1 MFIMA
6 KIFVYNT
13 DTNKMEKYYRNEN
26 ENMPYT
32 KNGYLKVNA
41 FRGSSKS
48 PTIWTTKRAME
59 SFVKQREIWGGP
71 IPVGYAFKRPWE
83 GGHGKQSQHYAGTAF
98 DVAQGWTNAQRSRLR
113 TSAKNS
119 GLWVYVEPARL
130 TPTWVHFD
138 RRQTPPAC
146 SSGGYPALKVG
157 SVSTYVLILQ
167 DGLNNLNYNTG
178 GLDGIFGSKTQNAVK
193 RYQQSNGLTADGMVG
208 CVTWTAL
215 QNDAVARGRSSTTV
229 D

>member
-1 MFIMA
+1 MA
-6 KIFVYNT
+6 KILVYNNSV
-13 DTNKMEKYYRNEN
+13 NKIETYYRNEN
-26 ENMPYT
+26 DNMPYT
-32 KNGYLKVNA
+32 YSGYLKVGE

-48 PTIWTTKRAME
+48 PTIWTTKNAME
-59 SFVKQREIWGGP
+59 SFVGQRNLWGGP

-98 DVAQGWTNAQRSRLR
+98 DVAQGWSNSQRSKLR
-113 TSAKNS
+113 TSAQNS

-146 SSGGYPALKVG
+146 SGGGYPVLKLK
-157 SVSTYVLILQ
+157 SISTYVLILQ
-167 DGLNNLNYNTG
+167 DGLNNLGYSTG
-178 GLDGIFGSKTQNAVK
+178 GLDGIFGSKTLNSVK
-193 RYQQSNGLTADGMVG
+193 QYQQKSGLKADGIVG
-208 CVTWTAL
+208 CVTWRTL
-215 QNDAVARGRSSTTV
+215 QNEAVGRGRSETTV